1 MRTLSLFENNRKSFR
16 QAIDEALASLR
27 HYGAQYDY
35 WCVAYSG
42 GKDSSATV
50 SLVVWAIKNGLVPAP
65 KKLHVLYADTRQ
77 ELPPLQRI
85 ASRLLADLNT
95 NESFVE
101 AQAVLP
107 EMDKRFYVYMLGRG
121 VPPPSNTFRWCTES
135 LKIKPMESALQA
147 TYEAAGQKLLQITG
161 VRLGESAARD
171 ERIAISCNSKSGECG
186 QGWFQT
192 RPSGHVADT
201 LAPLLTWRQCFV
213 WDWLYFAHADYY
225 MERVLKFDKPGHGY
239 DYLSDIA
246 VAYGDDDA
254 RTGCIGCNLASKDV
268 ALENL
273 VKEPIYTRLS
283 PLMEI
288 KSIFAELKRP
298 KNRLRKA
305 EPGIT
310 KAGNYAKNAQRLGP
324 LTMQA
329 REWGL
334 GRILDIQQRAG
345 VDLIN
350 VDEESRIHEL
360 WQEGVWPHG
369 WAGDEVTGDVPLDS
383 IVTVGNEL
391 VVQPRL
397 V

>member
-16 QAIDEALASLR
+16 QAVDEALASLR

-42 GKDSSATV
+42 GKDSSATA
-50 SLVVWAIKNGLVPAP
+50 SLVAWAIENELVPRP
-65 KKLHVLYADTRQ
+65 KQLYVLYADTRQ
-77 ELPPLQRI
+77 ELPPLQQT
-85 ASRLLADLNT
+85 AMKFLSDLRLNG
-95 NESFVE
+95 FE
-101 AQAVLP
+101 ARVVLP
-107 EMDKRFYVYMLGRG
+107 ELDKRFYVYMLGRG
-121 VPPPSNTFRWCTES
+121 VPPPSNTFRWCTEA
-135 LKIKPMESALQA
+135 LKIKPMERELQ
-147 TYEAAGQKLLQITG
+147 TVREETGQKFLQVTG
-161 VRLGESAARD
+161 VRMGESAARD

-192 RPSGHVADT
+192 RPSSHVADT

-225 MERVLKFDKPGHGY
+225 MERVLKFNKPGHGY
-239 DYLSDIA
+239 SYLSDIA

-254 RTGCIGCNLASKDV
+254 RTGCMGCNLASKDV

-273 VKEPIYTRLS
+273 VKEPAYNHLS

-350 VDEESRIHEL
+350 VDEESRIREL
-360 WQEGVWPHG
+360 WQQGVWPHG

-391 VVQPRL
+391 IVQPRL